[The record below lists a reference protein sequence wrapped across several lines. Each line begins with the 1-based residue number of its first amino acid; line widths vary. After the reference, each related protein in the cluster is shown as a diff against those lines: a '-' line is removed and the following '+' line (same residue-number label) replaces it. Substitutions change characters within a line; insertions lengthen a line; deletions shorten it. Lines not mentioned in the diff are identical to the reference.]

1 MSEQTQQQPIDL
13 AAEVETLRRV
23 NSELKTKSAVRK
35 ARVSELETTVAE
47 LQSKLSDAHTS
58 LRQVT
63 IDGPLKQ
70 MSDGIS
76 TAPEL
81 WLEQF
86 GKSYRL
92 EMVKGQ
98 LTLQTIDGKPVMK
111 GEKPVP
117 FEREA
122 LVKLLTDGDDAQA
135 RIFKSITIASRASGA
150 SAPYRSGRTSATDSN
165 KPAIQFGLR

>member
-1 MSEQTQQQPIDL
+1 MSEPIDL
-13 AAEVETLRRV
+13 STEVETLRRV
-23 NSELKTKSAVRK
+23 NGELKTKSANRK
-35 ARVSELETTVAE
+35 AQVSQLEATVTE
-47 LQSKLSDAHTS
+47 LQSKLSEAHTS

-70 MSDGIS
+70 MSDSIS

-86 GKSYRL
+86 SKSYQL

-98 LTLQTIDGKPVMK
+98 LTLQTIDGKPVLK
-111 GEKPVP
+111 GDKPVL

-150 SAPYRSGRTSATDSN
+150 SAPHRGGRTSATDSN
-165 KPAIQFGLR
+165 KPTIQFGLR

>member
-1 MSEQTQQQPIDL
+1 VPEPIEPIDL
-13 AAEVETLRRV
+13 SAEGETLRRV
-23 NSELKTKSAVRK
+23 NGELKTKSATRK
-35 ARVSELETTVAE
+35 ARVSELEATVTE
-47 LQSKLSDAHTS
+47 LQSKLSEAHTS

-70 MSDGIS
+70 MSESIS

-86 GKSYRL
+86 NKSYRL

-98 LTLQTIDGKPVMK
+98 LTLQTTDGKPVLK
-111 GEKPVP
+111 NDKPVS
-117 FEREA
+117 FDRES
-122 LVKLLTDGDDAQA
+122 LVKLLTDGDDPSA

-150 SAPYRSGRTSATDSN
+150 SAPHRSGRTSAAEAN

>member
-1 MSEQTQQQPIDL
+1 MPEPIEPTIDL
-13 AAEVETLRRV
+13 TAEVETLRRV
-23 NSELKTKSAVRK
+23 NGELKTKSATRK
-35 ARVSELETTVAE
+35 ARVAELEATVAD
-47 LQSKLSDAHTS
+47 LHSKLTASNDS
-58 LRQVT
+58 LRLAT

-70 MSDGIS
+70 MSKSIS

-86 GKSYRL
+86 GKSYQL
-92 EMVKGQ
+92 EIVKGQ
-98 LTLQTIDGKPVMK
+98 LTLQTIDGKPILK

-135 RIFKSITIASRASGA
+135 RIFRSITIASRASGA
-150 SAPYRSGRTSATDSN
+150 SVPHRSNRTPVPDAN